1 MRKNIIDL
9 LEAHKQDI
17 QNNLENPEEA
27 LRCIENLILDLE
39 QMHFAISV
47 LIDPPEEC
55 EGCLIKDCPG
65 HPSRIN

>member
-17 QNNLENPEEA
+17 QANLKNPEQT

-47 LIDPPEEC
+47 LVDPPEEC
-55 EGCLIKDCPG
+55 EAYLMEVEKP
-65 HPSRIN
+65 N